1 MGNDYTDQHIV
12 PKRYL
17 DRFGVSDGK
26 RTMIGTRI
34 VKKDEVKFFMDSTT
48 NVGYI
53 KNYYDVTDKDDPK
66 YWEHFFAREIDA
78 LCGHDME
85 NIIAQ
90 ITLSS
95 EKAIALSGHDKEM
108 LSKIIVAQLMRI
120 PKSIDYVKKHIY
132 PRVSAQ
138 AKEQALL
145 TLPESILEKYRE
157 RLMRVELPEQ
167 YQKEVILNHTFAPEN
182 FERYCKIL
190 QDGLWLVYINTQ
202 QGHMPFLTSDN
213 PVLVEGIGKAEIGLF
228 ANGLANPTTCIFYP
242 LSPEIAVA
250 IYNKRGIRGVLYD
263 EYDGR
268 KLLLSETKFIID
280 KNTKIMEQAYHHCFI
295 PQPLF
300 DVIVSEKCNKNR

>member
-202 QGHMPFLTSDN
+202 QGHMPFLTS
-213 PVLVEGIGKAEIGLF
+213 A
-228 ANGLANPTTCIFYP
+228 
-242 LSPEIAVA
+242 EIAVT
-250 IYNKRGIRGVLYD
+250 IYNKRGIMGVLYD

>member
-78 LCGHDME
+78 LCGYDME

-120 PKSIDYVKKHIY
+120 PESIDYVKKHIY

-167 YQKEVILNHTFAPEN
+167 YQKDL
-182 FERYCKIL
+182 L
-190 QDGLWLVYINTQ
+190 
-202 QGHMPFLTSDN
+202 
-213 PVLVEGIGKAEIGLF
+213 
-228 ANGLANPTTCIFYP
+228 
-242 LSPEIAVA
+242 
-250 IYNKRGIRGVLYD
+250 
-263 EYDGR
+263 R
-268 KLLLSETKFIID
+268 KVK
-280 KNTKIMEQAYHHCFI
+280 
-295 PQPLF
+295 
-300 DVIVSEKCNKNR
+300 